1 MQVVRRND
9 RLEEIA
15 KHIVQH
21 FPYRLDV
28 DDDEG
33 NRKPMKAMVI
43 SIDKFTAVKMYEK
56 VQYHLQEEIKTLPR
70 KIVTE
75 KNQEKKERFRRA
87 IEFMQETRMAMV
99 ISLEGSE
106 KEERK

>member
-1 MQVVRRND
+1 MLRSELTKDWFGSYVSEYNFAQSIEDGATVAHLLQKECAACGANQPRIGSGGRRDD

-33 NRKPMKAMVI
+33 NSKPIKGLGCLCRRDQRKTP
-43 SIDKFTAVKMYEK
+43 
-56 VQYHLQEEIKTLPR
+56 
-70 KIVTE
+70 
-75 KNQEKKERFRRA
+75 KN
-87 IEFMQETRMAMV
+87 
-99 ISLEGSE
+99 GG
-106 KEERK
+106 